1 MTRMTLAER
10 RQKLIEAALAV
21 IGQQGVSAATTRA
34 IASEAEMPLA
44 SFHYAFESHQALISE
59 AMEVLDRLEREHCEA
74 LVVTGTTLPEM
85 VTGLLEAHLADV
97 VERRSAYLSRWELAD
112 HALRTEG
119 MGERPALWR
128 RRRLELVSAKV
139 AAHLAAHP
147 ELGDHDAQNVTEA
160 MLVMCDGVEA
170 RYLVTAD
177 EAGTRQAIAALA
189 STFTR

>member
-1 MTRMTLAER
+1 MTRMALAER

-44 SFHYAFESHQALISE
+44 SFHYAFESHQALMSE
-59 AMEVLDRLEREHCEA
+59 AMEVLDRLEREHCEG
-74 LVVTGTTLPEM
+74 LVISGATLPEM
-85 VTGLLEAHLADV
+85 VTGMLENHLDDL

-112 HALRTEG
+112 HALRTDA
-119 MGERPALWR
+119 MQERPAQWRQR
-128 RRRLELVSAKV
+128 RRELVAGKV
-139 AAHLAAHP
+139 AAHLASHP
-147 ELGDHDAQNVTEA
+147 ELGGHDARAVTEA
-160 MLVMCDGVEA
+160 MLVMCDGIEA